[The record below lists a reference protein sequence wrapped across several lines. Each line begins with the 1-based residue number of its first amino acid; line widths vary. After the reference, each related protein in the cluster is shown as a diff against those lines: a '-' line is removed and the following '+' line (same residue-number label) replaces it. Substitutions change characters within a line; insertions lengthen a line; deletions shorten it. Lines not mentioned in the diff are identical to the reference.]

1 MRYSCLHTHTTF
13 CDGHDSIETCCRAAW
28 QGGFE
33 SIGFSAHAPLGKKT
47 GLSSDWHLPD
57 ERLTEYLDAV
67 QDARRRW
74 AGRLAV
80 YLGLETDYI
89 RGSMGPADPDYREMG
104 LDYTI
109 GSVHYIF
116 PPDGGKPVTVDSSP
130 AEFEENLRR
139 RFGGD
144 GEALME
150 IYWDTLEE
158 MIRAGGFDILGHA
171 DIIKKNN
178 PGEKWFSMTGERYQQ
193 RLIRAAEAIARSGVV
208 TEVNTGA
215 INRGTLREPYP
226 SRSFLELLQKRAVP
240 VTITADAHRA
250 SHLGGHYDTAR
261 ETLLAAGYTR
271 IMFFEGRQGNRPV
284 WTGDP
289 L

>member
-13 CDGHDSIETCCRAAW
+13 CDGQDDIETCCRTAFE
-28 QGGFE
+28 GGFS
-33 SIGFSAHAPLGKKT
+33 SIGFSSHAPIGKKT
-47 GLSSDWHLPD
+47 GLFSDWHLPD
-57 ERLTEYLDAV
+57 NRLAEYLDAV
-67 QDARRRW
+67 RGARRRW
-74 AGRLAV
+74 EGKLAV

-89 RGSMGPADPDYREMG
+89 RGLMGPADGDYRELG

-116 PPDGGKPVTVDSSP
+116 PPGGGEPVTVDCSP

-144 GEALME
+144 GEALSE

-171 DIIKKNN
+171 DVLRKNN
-178 PGEKWFSMTGERYQQ
+178 SGERWFSLTGEGYRR
-193 RLIRAAEAIARSGVV
+193 RLVRASEAIARSGVV
-208 TEVNTGA
+208 VEVNTGA
-215 INRGTLREPYP
+215 INRGVLKDPFP
-226 SRSFLELLQKRAVP
+226 SRDFLELLRKKDVP

-250 SHLGGHYDTAR
+250 DHLGGHYDTAR

-271 IMFFEGRQGNRPV
+271 IMFFEGRREGLPV